1 MSKMPL
7 NYEIKR
13 GKETLQKTIT
23 PQVIEETKKA
33 GIGISIA
40 ETGIVRFPWYKAIVE
55 GFKLTGLLM
64 WAIVSGLAALIGR
77 LFSGGAVGG
86 DVVGPVGIAALTGQ
100 MADMGFAYLAQFAA
114 ILSLHLAIINFIP
127 FPALDGGRVLFL
139 IIEKFKGSPVRQKTE
154 TIIHNIGFI
163 LLIGLIIIVTFKDII
178 KLF

>member
-1 MSKMPL
+1 L
-7 NYEIKR
+7 
-13 GKETLQKTIT
+13 
-23 PQVIEETKKA
+23 
-33 GIGISIA
+33 
-40 ETGIVRFPWYKAIVE
+40 
-55 GFKLTGLLM
+55 
-64 WAIVSGLAALIGR
+64 
-77 LFSGGAVGG
+77 
-86 DVVGPVGIAALTGQ
+86 VVP
-100 MADMGFAYLAQFAA
+100 DNFCFAYLAQFAA